1 MPGLS
6 RRTFLTRS
14 AIAGGAVAAGLP
26 RVAVGQTPRALAKCV
41 AMDSLNHGGDVE
53 DLRVNGNL
61 DRLRALGT
69 RWVRLWIRWDKA
81 QLFPPSLVPMSD
93 LDGPANDLSVCG
105 SGCGYGYIQAMDEQ
119 IALARAAGLNVILT
133 TWHFPRWANGTAG
146 MPADSAREDR
156 GGPDTPVERLKPLE
170 WRVPVGELGP
180 RGYYGQWLGWLM
192 DRYAIHGRGFTLEI
206 ANEPNRQLWPQQTPS
221 PSADP
226 FGPGLPLMAVL
237 VTEMM
242 ETAQKLS
249 AERGHRVGLVGPA
262 LCDRVAPDDRLFTSV
277 RSLVPPVLTALEWLG
292 FPASPSFAWSHHNY
306 RDIEQGGALPGGT
319 GDLARMLQ
327 GRWRGRGG
335 PANPRIWVTEG
346 GARVGSGE
354 VRDLTDQA
362 QLVADAWAR
371 ASALPAVELFSNYLM
386 YADPIA
392 NCGLCNEIAGGGVP
406 RPVWDVFRG
415 LPA

>member
-93 LDGPANDLSVCG
+93 LDGPANDLPVCG
-105 SGCGYGYIQAMDEQ
+105 SGCGYGYIQAIDEQ

-206 ANEPNRQLWPQQTPS
+206 VNEPNRQLWPQQTPES
-221 PSADP
+221 QRGSLRPRAPPDGCSGDRDDGDRA
-226 FGPGLPLMAVL
+226 
-237 VTEMM
+237 E
-242 ETAQKLS
+242 
-249 AERGHRVGLVGPA
+249 AERGARSPRRACRPRALRPGGAGRPA
-262 LCDRVAPDDRLFTSV
+262 LHQRPLAGAAGPRPRWSCWGFRL
-277 RSLVPPVLTALEWLG
+277 
-292 FPASPSFAWSHHNY
+292 
-306 RDIEQGGALPGGT
+306 
-319 GDLARMLQ
+319 
-327 GRWRGRGG
+327 
-335 PANPRIWVTEG
+335 
-346 GARVGSGE
+346 
-354 VRDLTDQA
+354 
-362 QLVADAWAR
+362 AR
-371 ASALPAVELFSNYLM
+371 ASPGAITTTGTSSKGWRCPEGPATSRGCCR
-386 YADPIA
+386 A
-392 NCGLCNEIAGGGVP
+392 AGGAGVDP
-406 RPVWDVFRG
+406 PTRASG
-415 LPA
+415 